1 MTTIR
6 HTTTLFE
13 YDGPQLFEARDDEGG
28 QYLALLV
35 AIDPVGHPC
44 RTAGRLGRR

>member
-6 HTTTLFE
+6 RTITLFK
-13 YDGPQLFEARDDEGG
+13 YDGPQLFEARGNDRS

-35 AIDPVGHPC
+35 GSEERGDRPSPRAYED
-44 RTAGRLGRR
+44 